1 MEGNHGSDAARCADQ
16 PPTGEVDHS
25 TPNIARM
32 YDYLLGGAANF
43 EVDRDAAEEFNASV
57 PGNVEWAYS
66 HARSNR
72 AFLGRAVR
80 YCVSRGIDQF
90 LDLGSGVPTKGN
102 VHEIAQQHDP
112 HARVAYV
119 DVEPIAVHH
128 ARQLLDGH
136 SRVTVTRADARKPD
150 QVLAASGVAE
160 LLDFTR
166 PVAVLAVALLEV
178 LGEVDPVELIAAYR
192 EACAPGSVL
201 VLSHMTQLS
210 LTDEQVDAFRAMM
223 ASTPT
228 PNVRFVSREQLDLV
242 GAGYQWAEPG
252 VVPLDHWRP
261 ERAVSDE
268 QARRANSYAAVGVL
282 EDARR

>member
-1 MEGNHGSDAARCADQ
+1 MEGNPGSDDARYADQ
-16 PPTGEVDHS
+16 APTGEVDHS
-25 TPNIARM
+25 APNIARM

-43 EVDRDAAEEFNASV
+43 EVDRNAAEEFNASV

-80 YCVSRGIDQF
+80 YCVNRGIDQF

-102 VHEIAQQHDP
+102 VHEIAQQYDP

-128 ARQLLDGH
+128 ARQLLDGR
-136 SRVTVTRADARKPD
+136 SRVTVTRADARYPE
-150 QVLAASGVAE
+150 QVLSAPGVTG

-178 LGEVDPVELIAAYR
+178 LGEVDPVELVAAYR
-192 EACAPGSVL
+192 KACAPGSVL

-210 LTDEQVDAFRAMM
+210 LTDAQVDAFRAMM

-228 PNVRFVSREQLDLV
+228 PHVRFISREQLDRV
-242 GAGYQWAEPG
+242 GAGYQWVEPG

-261 ERAVSDE
+261 ERSVSDE

-282 EDARR
+282 D